1 VVELDLGVMPS
12 PAGSGEL
19 LLVDEWSCRLVFVT
33 SGGSGV
39 GVATFKGCRQ
49 ALFGYPND
57 EAQPGHPLYPAG
69 GWSYGFYE
77 VLGSDWAARLW
88 TQNRVVFPIGHP
100 PTSGTFLSP
109 AMRTWWRCSP
119 TTSRSRCR
127 SVRSRLSRW
136 RRSDTISGTIVDDTI
151 GPGSTDKLGCQ
162 GGYAAAGS
170 TV

>member
-1 VVELDLGVMPS
+1 MVELDLGVMPS
-12 PAGSGEL
+12 PAGSGEP

-77 VLGSDWAARLW
+77 VLGSDWAARLRA
-88 TQNRVVFPIGHP
+88 QNRVVFPDWTPSDKRH
-100 PTSGTFLSP
+100 FLV
-109 AMRTWWRCSP
+109 ACHEDL
-119 TTSRSRCR
+119 
-127 SVRSRLSRW
+127 VEVLA
-136 RRSDTISGTIVDDTI
+136 DDI
-151 GPGSTDKLGCQ
+151 AVEVSQRPFEAVALEALQQNLRDHRG
-162 GGYAAAGS
+162 
-170 TV
+170 